1 VTDAFEDA
9 SFVAVEAVWGGLEA
23 VEVARGFF
31 AGGEI
36 KDARL
41 AARDVAVSDGGLEV
55 LVEVEAGFFSVVV
68 EGLAID
74 LTAVEVVGFA
84 AGAAFV
90 VGAVVVLVEPNVPEL
105 RI

>member
-1 VTDAFEDA
+1 MTDAFGGA
-9 SFVAVEAVWGGLEA
+9 GFVAVEAVGGGLEA
-23 VEVARGFF
+23 VEVARGFL

-41 AARDVAVSDGGLEV
+41 AARDVTVSDDGLEV
-55 LVEVEAGFFSVVV
+55 LVEASFLSAAVG
-68 EGLAID
+68 GLAID
-74 LTAVEVVGFA
+74 LTAVDVVGFA

-90 VGAVVVLVEPNVPEL
+90 VSAVFALLPNVPEL

>member
-1 VTDAFEDA
+1 MTDAFEVAD
-9 SFVAVEAVWGGLEA
+9 FVAVEVVWGGLEA

-41 AARDVAVSDGGLEV
+41 AAKDVAISDGGFEV
-55 LVEVEAGFFSVVV
+55 LAEVEASFFSVVI
-68 EGLAID
+68 EGLAIG
-74 LTAVEVVGFA
+74 LIAVEEEGFA

-90 VGAVVVLVEPNVPEL
+90 VSEVVVLVAPNAPEL